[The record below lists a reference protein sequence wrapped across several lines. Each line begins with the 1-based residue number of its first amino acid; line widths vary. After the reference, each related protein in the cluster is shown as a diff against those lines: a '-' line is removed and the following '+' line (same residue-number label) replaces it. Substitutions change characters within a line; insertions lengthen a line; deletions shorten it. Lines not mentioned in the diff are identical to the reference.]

1 MVYEFPSLV
10 RRAILGDRT
19 RMAVKA
25 GWRSAKQVLSRPMGA
40 AGLGIIVFFGIIA
53 IFAPEIGGPFP
64 NYADKINIST
74 PNLGFN
80 VPGFPFGTDAFGRN
94 NWAMLVYGA
103 RASLIVGFIAS
114 IVSMVMGTLVG
125 VTAGYFGG
133 WLDRFLAMITDF
145 FLVIPWLPFILILV
159 LVLGQ
164 SFNTT
169 ILAIALVSWP
179 TTARILRSETLTV
192 KTRGYIRRARAIG
205 SGDGH
210 IVAHHVM
217 PVLGPLIFANMILM
231 VSNAIFAES
240 FIAFFGLEDPNIAS
254 WGTMIQYTYI
264 NVDFVAGR
272 WWAVLPPGICITA
285 LVLAFAMVSFV
296 LEEIINP
303 KLRAR

>member
-1 MVYEFPSLV
+1 MAYGFPSMI
-10 RRAILGDRT
+10 RRVILGDRT
-19 RMAVKA
+19 RMALKA
-25 GWRSAKQVLSRPMGA
+25 AWQSTKRVLSRPMGT
-40 AGLGIIVFFGIIA
+40 AGLGIILFFVFMA
-53 IFAPEIGGPFP
+53 ILAPEIGGPFP
-64 NYADKINIST
+64 SYA
-74 PNLGFN
+74 PPVNLGRPN
-80 VPGFPFGTDAFGRN
+80 MELGIPGFPLGTDLFGRN
-94 NWAMLVYGA
+94 TWTLLVYGA
-103 RASLIVGFIAS
+103 RASLIVGFVAS
-114 IVSMVMGTLVG
+114 IVAMVLGTAVG

-133 WLDRFLAMITDF
+133 WLDRFLAMLTDF

-179 TTARILRSETLTV
+179 TTARILRAETLTV

-210 IVAHHVM
+210 IVTHHVM
-217 PVLGPLIFANMILM
+217 PVLGPLIFANMILT

-254 WGTMIQYTYI
+254 WGTMVQYSYL
-264 NVDFVAGR
+264 NADFVAGR

>member
-1 MVYEFPSLV
+1 
-10 RRAILGDRT
+10 
-19 RMAVKA
+19 MALKTA
-25 GWRSAKQVLSRPMGA
+25 WQSAKRVLSRPMGA
-40 AGLGIIVFFGIIA
+40 AGLGIIVVFVFMA
-53 IFAPEIGGPFP
+53 VFAPQLGGPFP
-64 NYADKINIST
+64 TYA
-74 PNLGFN
+74 PPANLGPHDLGPGT
-80 VPGFPFGTDAFGRN
+80 PGFPLGTDGLGRN
-94 NWAMLVYGA
+94 NWALLVYGA
-103 RASLIVGFIAS
+103 RASLIVGFVAS
-114 IVSMVMGTLVG
+114 IVAMVLGTFVG

-133 WLDRFLAMITDF
+133 WVDRLLAMFTDF

-169 ILAIALVSWP
+169 VLAIALVSWP

-205 SGDGH
+205 SGDRH

-264 NVDFVAGR
+264 NADFVAGR
-272 WWAVLPPGICITA
+272 WWSVLPPGICITA